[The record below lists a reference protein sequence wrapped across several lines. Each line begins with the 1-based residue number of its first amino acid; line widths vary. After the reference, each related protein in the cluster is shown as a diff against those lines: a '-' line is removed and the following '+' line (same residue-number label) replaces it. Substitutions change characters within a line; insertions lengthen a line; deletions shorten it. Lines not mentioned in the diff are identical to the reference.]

1 MQIDA
6 FLAQDGVFRSVEDLF
21 RCRLWEDG
29 EEDGEEEE
37 EEEDGAAEE
46 GKGEIKGGIK
56 GKRRGGTGTH
66 SSTLHASPDVGDRP
80 SYRLTDTRQRD
91 SVPPHIL

>member
-21 RCRLWEDG
+21 RCRLREVGDEDG
-29 EEDGEEEE
+29 EEEEEE

-46 GKGEIKGGIK
+46 GKGDIKGDIK
-56 GKRRGGTGTH
+56 GKKERGNRNTF
-66 SSTLHASPDVGDRP
+66 L
-80 SYRLTDTRQRD
+80 YMRLPMSATSHPT
-91 SVPPHIL
+91 V

>member
-21 RCRLWEDG
+21 RCRLSEDGDEDG
-29 EEDGEEEE
+29 EEEEE

-46 GKGEIKGGIK
+46 GKGEIKGEIN
-56 GKRRGGTGTH
+56 GKRRGEQEYIP
-66 SSTLHASPDVGDRP
+66 LHASPDVGDRP